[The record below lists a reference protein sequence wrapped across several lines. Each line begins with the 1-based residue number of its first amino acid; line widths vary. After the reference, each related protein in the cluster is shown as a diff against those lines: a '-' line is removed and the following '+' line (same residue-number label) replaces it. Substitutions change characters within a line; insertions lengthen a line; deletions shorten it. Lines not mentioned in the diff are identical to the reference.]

1 MAGYSMKRSL
11 DEARLLYVT
20 NHGEW
25 RDWLKKHYKSE
36 KEVWLVV
43 LQEAYRR
50 AAHSLQRRS

>member
-1 MAGYSMKRSL
+1 MKRSL